1 MAIVVYTSIE
11 GDSGDIAFEVAGA
24 LLCISGLIACLC
36 PIVLYRSSYS
46 SLNYEKIISEK
57 LKEIEAEENK
67 TNLAKR
73 VYHITWK
80 IQKNFY
86 WIELHINR
94 VLLENN
100 LPRELPWSNKIL
112 CFLNVHKVILHL
124 FLHMEIQQLLPRHWK
139 WSSRRKKRLCSVR
152 TSRHLYENDFLEIL
166 LIMHE
171 DLHFEKQGLQ
181 HVYWNSLSLMRL

>member
-1 MAIVVYTSIE
+1 MLKVSIFISTLALFVMAIVVYTSIE

-100 LPRELPWSNKIL
+100 LPRDLP
-112 CFLNVHKVILHL
+112 
-124 FLHMEIQQLLPRHWK
+124 
-139 WSSRRKKRLCSVR
+139 
-152 TSRHLYENDFLEIL
+152 
-166 LIMHE
+166 
-171 DLHFEKQGLQ
+171 
-181 HVYWNSLSLMRL
+181 